1 MQQHIRRDD
10 GKWLVG
16 PGATQVADEPS
27 VPFQSLAAAMAAIKR
42 YRLSI
47 AYHCPESQS
56 QQDQFTLFA
65 VK

>member
-27 VPFQSLAAAMAAIKR
+27 VPFQSLSAAMAAINR
-42 YRLSI
+42 YRLSS
-47 AYHCPESQS
+47 AFHCPER

-65 VK
+65 AK